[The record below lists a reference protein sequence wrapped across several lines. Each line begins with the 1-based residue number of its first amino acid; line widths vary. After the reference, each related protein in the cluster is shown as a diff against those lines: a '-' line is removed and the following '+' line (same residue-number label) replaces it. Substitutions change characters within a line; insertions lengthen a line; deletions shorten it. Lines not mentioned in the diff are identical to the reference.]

1 MSGKW
6 IFAGCHSYITFLLQ
20 RVRRLMKKTWK
31 QIIDA
36 AIGLRHNLH
45 RIPELSWSEKQTAER
60 IRKELTE
67 TKIPWRVCAET
78 GTVAVLAKDAP
89 GRSIALRADIDALA
103 ITEDSNVAWASKT
116 KGCMHACGHDGHTA
130 TLMAAAHWLKQQEG
144 HLPGSVTLIF
154 QPAEEGGHGA
164 RRMIEDG
171 AIDGIQ
177 AIYGWH
183 NWPAIGFGQAICP
196 DGTVM
201 AANGTFRI
209 TVNGEGGHA
218 SQPELCR
225 DPVAAGSAIVLALQQ
240 IVSRRLPPQQAA
252 VVSVTSF
259 VAPSTE
265 TVTPPRAVLAGNIR
279 IADDKMRDIVNVL
292 ITQVAADTARAW
304 GVTADVEI
312 FPRYGATVN
321 DPEEP
326 DLFRQG
332 LSREF
337 GSQWANRTI
346 AVPVMASEDFHY
358 YLNEIPGAL
367 ALIGSGGG
375 AALHNPYYDFNDA
388 LIAPVARLM
397 VRLTGGSVPDK

>member
-1 MSGKW
+1 
-6 IFAGCHSYITFLLQ
+6 
-20 RVRRLMKKTWK
+20 MKKTWK

-36 AIGLRHNLH
+36 AIGLRRELH
-45 RIPELSWSEKQTAER
+45 RIPELNGSEKQTAAR

-67 TKIPWRVCAET
+67 AEISWRECAET

-103 ITEDSNVAWASKT
+103 ITEDSQVAWASEIE
-116 KGCMHACGHDGHTA
+116 GCMHACGHDGHTA
-130 TLMAAAHWLKQQEG
+130 TLMAAGIWLKHQEAS
-144 HLPGSVTLIF
+144 LPGPVTLIF

-171 AIDGIQ
+171 AIEGIQ

-183 NWPAIGFGQAICP
+183 NWPAIAFGQAVCP
-196 DGTVM
+196 DGAVM

-209 TVNGEGGHA
+209 TVIGEGGHA

-240 IVSRRLPPQQAA
+240 IVSRRLPPQAAA

-259 VAPSTE
+259 VAPSAE

-279 IADDKMRDIVNVL
+279 ISDDGMREIVNAL
-292 ITQVAADTARAW
+292 ITQVSADTARAW
-304 GVTADVEI
+304 GVRAEVEI

-321 DPEEP
+321 NPEEAA
-326 DLFRQG
+326 LFRQG
-332 LSREF
+332 LSREL
-337 GSQWANRTI
+337 GSSWENRTL

-367 ALIGSGGG
+367 ALIGSGGN
-375 AALHNPYYDFNDA
+375 AALHNPCYDFNDA
-388 LIAPVARLM
+388 LIAPAAQVMIRLA
-397 VRLTGGSVPDK
+397 GGSVPDK

>member
-1 MSGKW
+1 
-6 IFAGCHSYITFLLQ
+6 
-20 RVRRLMKKTWK
+20 MKKTWK

-36 AIGLRHNLH
+36 AIGLRRELH
-45 RIPELSWSEKQTAER
+45 RMPELTWSEVQTSER

-67 TKIPWRVCAET
+67 ADISWRACAET

-103 ITEDSNVAWASKT
+103 IAEDSKAAWASEIE
-116 KGCMHACGHDGHTA
+116 GCMHACGHDGHTA
-130 TLMAAAHWLKQQEG
+130 TLMAATLWLKQQEAR
-144 HLPGSVTLIF
+144 LPGPVILIF

-171 AIDGIQ
+171 AIDGID

-183 NWPAIGFGQAICP
+183 NWPAIEFGRAICP
-196 DGTVM
+196 DGAVM

-209 TVNGEGGHA
+209 TVIGEGGHA

-240 IVSRRLPPQQAA
+240 IVSRRLPPQAAA

-259 VAPSTE
+259 VAPSAE

-279 IADDKMRDIVNVL
+279 IVDDGTREIVNAL
-292 ITQVAADTARAW
+292 ITRISADTARAW

-321 DPEEP
+321 DPEEA

-332 LSREF
+332 LSREL
-337 GSQWANRTI
+337 GSQWENRTL

-367 ALIGSGGG
+367 ALIGSGGN
-375 AALHNPYYDFNDA
+375 AALHNPNYDFNDA
-388 LIAPVARLM
+388 LIAPVARVMIGLA
-397 VRLTGGSVPDK
+397 GGQAPEK